1 MIGGGYEIIDDIAYL
16 IVDFK
21 WLNKKKQR
29 LSLFD
34 ESSNQL

>member
-16 IVDFK
+16 IVECK
-21 WLNKKKQR
+21 WPNNKKQQ

>member
-1 MIGGGYEIIDDIAYL
+1 MIGGGYEIIDIAYL
-16 IVDFK
+16 IVEFK